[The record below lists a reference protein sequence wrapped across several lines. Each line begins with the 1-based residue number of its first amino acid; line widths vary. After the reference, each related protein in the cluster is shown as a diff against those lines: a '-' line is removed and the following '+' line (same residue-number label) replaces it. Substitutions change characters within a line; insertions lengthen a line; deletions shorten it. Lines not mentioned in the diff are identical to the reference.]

1 MSKKKFCS
9 GHNYGYAAHLG
20 IFTFPKDSY
29 VNLKWRTNM
38 RHAKSNKA
46 PWKLWTNS
54 ESSPLCGTHFED
66 DCFIPPS
73 PNLAK
78 SIGFVAKSYNLKK
91 GAIPTI
97 FERPPTPA
105 QVSSKQTT
113 TKPRTAFEKRR
124 RKEV

>member
-1 MSKKKFCS
+1 MSKTNFCS
-9 GHNYGYAAHLG
+9 SHNYGYAAHLG
-20 IFTFPKDSY
+20 MFTFPKDSY

-38 RHAKSNKA
+38 RRAKSNKA

-54 ESSPLCGTHFED
+54 ESSRLCGTHFED

-78 SIGFVAKSYNLKK
+78 SIGFEAKSYNLKK

-97 FERPPTPA
+97 FERPPPA

>member
-1 MSKKKFCS
+1 MKP
-9 GHNYGYAAHLG
+9 GAY
-20 IFTFPKDSY
+20 D
-29 VNLKWRTNM
+29 
-38 RHAKSNKA
+38 KA
-46 PWKLWTNS
+46 PWKLWINS
-54 ESSPLCGTHFED
+54 ESSRLCGAHFED

-78 SIGFVAKSYNLKK
+78 STGFVAKSYNLKK

-105 QVSSKQTT
+105 QMSSKQTT

-124 RKEV
+124 RKEVWTDPFSNREQS